1 MISERRN
8 RIIAEFLGKTVRVIV
23 DRPVGFCH
31 NGILYPVNYGY
42 IPGVI
47 TDDQEEQD
55 AYILG
60 VSEPLDTFQGQVIGV
75 IRRLDD
81 EEDKLVVAPEGL
93 RLNQAEIYETV
104 CFQERYF
111 TVKVISLLEK
121 SCGVVPYRM
130 RNGQVEYL
138 LLMQN
143 NGTWSFPK
151 GHTEPGETELQT
163 AYRELQEETGLS
175 AELIPES
182 RASLVY
188 PLSELI
194 HKELVLYLG
203 EVRGDLLLQ
212 KAEIAYHKWVTK
224 DELKQLLFPDTYQ
237 AIEAQLR

>member
-8 RIIAEFLGKTVRVIV
+8 RIIAEFLGKTVRVTV
-23 DRPVGFCH
+23 DRPVGFYH
-31 NGILYPVNYGY
+31 KGILYPINYGF

-60 VSEPLDTFQGQVIGV
+60 VSEPLKEFQGQVIGV
-75 IRRLDD
+75 VRRLDD
-81 EEDKLVVAPEGL
+81 KEDKLVVAPEGS
-93 RLNQAEIYETV
+93 RLNQTEIYEAV
-104 CFQERYF
+104 YFQERYF
-111 TVKVISLLEK
+111 TTKIISLLEK

-130 RNGQVEYL
+130 YDGQVQYL
-138 LLMQN
+138 LLMQH

-151 GHTEPGETELQT
+151 GHTEPGETELET
-163 AYRELQEETGLS
+163 ALRELQEETGLS
-175 AELIPES
+175 AELIPQS

-203 EVRGDLLLQ
+203 EVRGDLSLQ

-237 AIEAQLR
+237 AIEAKLR

>member
-1 MISERRN
+1 MASERRN

-47 TDDQEEQD
+47 TDDHEEQD

-130 RNGQVEYL
+130 LDGQVQYL

-163 AYRELQEETGLS
+163 AYRELQEETGLGVK
-175 AELIPES
+175 LIPES
-182 RASLVY
+182 RVSLVY
-188 PLSELI
+188 SLSEQVN
-194 HKELVLYLG
+194 KELVLYLG
-203 EVRGDLLLQ
+203 EVSGALTVQ
-212 KAEIAYHKWVTK
+212 EAEIAYHRWVDK
-224 DELKQLLFPDTYQ
+224 NQLKELLYADTYQ
-237 AIEAQLR
+237 AIQAQLI

>member
-8 RIIAEFLGKTVRVIV
+8 RIIAEFLGKTVRVTV
-23 DRPVGFCH
+23 DRPVRFCH
-31 NGILYPVNYGY
+31 KGILYPINYGF

-60 VSEPLDTFQGQVIGV
+60 VSEPLKEFQGQVIGV
-75 IRRLDD
+75 VRRLDD
-81 EEDKLVVAPEGL
+81 KEDKLVVAPEGS
-93 RLNQAEIYETV
+93 RLNQTEIYEAV
-104 CFQERYF
+104 YFQERYF
-111 TVKVISLLEK
+111 TTKIISLLEK

-130 RNGQVEYL
+130 YDGQVQYL
-138 LLMQN
+138 LLMQH

-151 GHTEPGETELQT
+151 GHTEPGETELET
-163 AYRELQEETGLS
+163 ALRELQEETGLS

-203 EVRGDLLLQ
+203 EVCGDLSLQ

>member
-8 RIIAEFLGKTVRVIV
+8 RIIAEFLGKTVRVTV

-31 NGILYPVNYGY
+31 KGILYPVNYGY
-42 IPGVI
+42 IPGVF

-60 VSEPLDTFQGQVIGV
+60 VSKPLREFQGQVIGIV
-75 IRRLDD
+75 RRLDD
-81 EEDKLVVAPEGL
+81 QEDKLIVAPEGV
-93 RLNQAEIYETV
+93 RLNQTEIYEAV
-104 CFQERYF
+104 YFQERYF
-111 TVKVISLLEK
+111 TTKIISLLEK

-130 RNGQVEYL
+130 FDGQVQYL
-138 LLMQN
+138 LLMQH

-151 GHTEPGETELQT
+151 GHTEPGETELET
-163 AYRELQEETGLS
+163 ALRELQEETGLS

-182 RASLVY
+182 RVSLVY

-203 EVRGDLLLQ
+203 EVRGDLSLQ

-237 AIEAQLR
+237 AIKTQLR

>member
-8 RIIAEFLGKTVRVIV
+8 RIVAEFLGKTVRVTV

-31 NGILYPVNYGY
+31 KGILYPINYGF
-42 IPGVI
+42 ILGVI

-60 VSEPLDTFQGQVIGV
+60 VSEPLKEFQGQVIGV
-75 IRRLDD
+75 VRRLDD
-81 EEDKLVVAPEGL
+81 KEDKLVVAPEGS
-93 RLNQAEIYETV
+93 RLNQTEIYEAV
-104 CFQERYF
+104 YFQERYF
-111 TVKVISLLEK
+111 TTKIISLLEK

-130 RNGQVEYL
+130 FDGQVQYL
-138 LLMQN
+138 LLMQH

-151 GHTEPGETELQT
+151 GHTEPGETELET
-163 AYRELQEETGLS
+163 ALRELQEETGLS

-203 EVRGDLLLQ
+203 EVSGDPSVQ
-212 KAEIAYHKWVTK
+212 KTEIAYHKWVTK